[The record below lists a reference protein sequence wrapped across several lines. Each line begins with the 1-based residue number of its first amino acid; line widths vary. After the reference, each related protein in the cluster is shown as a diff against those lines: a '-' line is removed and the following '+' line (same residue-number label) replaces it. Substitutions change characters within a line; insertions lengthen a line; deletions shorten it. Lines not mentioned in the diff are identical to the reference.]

1 MTDITIPYSNTTFS
15 RYLVI
20 ADTKFEFATYEE
32 FTAARNML
40 AKVAIL
46 FNTPVKIKA
55 IGKTIVISNRKLTVK
70 INMYKL
76 I

>member
-1 MTDITIPYSNTTFS
+1 MDNTTITYSNNQFS

-32 FTAARNML
+32 FTAAKTML
-40 AKVAIL
+40 TRVSNL
-46 FNTPVKIKA
+46 FDGKIKIKA
-55 IGKTIVISNRKLTVK
+55 VGKTVVISNRKLTVK